1 MSQMF
6 TFTTPEVQ
14 SEVKLF
20 CRRGEKFSCRSNQE
34 EQKSFIREHICVF
47 IGRGMN
53 THTWT
58 HTGTHTHTHQ
68 AAASETCWSPGLQWH
83 WSVRPLIGWV
93 VLQLL
98 LVAARRTYSP
108 TCAEDDEEEVKDE
121 EEESGRLVQSC
132 FSIVKETD
140 CSCTN
145 EFIINTVWSFSSA
158 GERRERK
165 VTVFTFSFNF
175 LFLLIN
181 VFISTLFVMVFTLH
195 FA

>member
-58 HTGTHTHTHQ
+58 HTGTHTSGCCLWNMLISWT
-68 AAASETCWSPGLQWH
+68 SVS
-83 WSVRPLIGWV
+83 SVRPLIGWV

-108 TCAEDDEEEVKDE
+108 TWAEDDEEEVKDE

-145 EFIINTVWSFSSA
+145 EFSINTVWSFRSA
-158 GERRERK
+158 GDRRETK

>member
-68 AAASETCWSPGLQWH
+68 AAASETCWSPGLQW
-83 WSVRPLIGWV
+83 
-93 VLQLL
+93 VLSDLWLAELCCSSSWWQ
-98 LVAARRTYSP
+98 LVAPTARPEQKMMKRKLKMKKKRAAARFSHVSASLRKQTVAAP
-108 TCAEDDEEEVKDE
+108 T
-121 EEESGRLVQSC
+121 
-132 FSIVKETD
+132 
-140 CSCTN
+140 
-145 EFIINTVWSFSSA
+145 SS
-158 GERRERK
+158 
-165 VTVFTFSFNF
+165 V
-175 LFLLIN
+175 
-181 VFISTLFVMVFTLH
+181 
-195 FA
+195 